1 MIINWILNWLILSIS
16 VFIVTKIMPTV
27 YIKNF
32 GTALV
37 VALVYGILKLLLTK
51 ILVLLSLPFIILTL
65 GLFYFIINAFLLWM
79 TDKLIEGF
87 EIRGCF
93 STIITS
99 ILISILDAVLHWVI
113 PGI

>member
-1 MIINWILNWLILSIS
+1 MINLLLNWLILSIS
-16 VFIVTKIMPTV
+16 VFIVTKIMSSV

-37 VALVYGILKLLLTK
+37 VALVYGLLKLLLTK
-51 ILVLLSLPFIILTL
+51 ILVILSLPFIILTL
-65 GLFYFIINAFLLWM
+65 GLFYFIINAFLLWI
-79 TDKLIEGF
+79 TDKLIDGF
-87 EIRGCF
+87 KIKGIF
-93 STIITS
+93 STIIAS